1 MSENVDPSA
10 VWRLV
15 DESVA
20 ALPASDRLAVRTA
33 VANSVLE
40 GWQPTKVDVDRLAA
54 FALGA
59 DHSGAISRLGSSG
72 LWARGAIARADW
84 CDSA

>member
-1 MSENVDPSA
+1 VSENVDPSA

-59 DHSGAISRLGSSG
+59 ITMEQY
-72 LWARGAIARADW
+72 RAWVLRD
-84 CDSA
+84 CGHAER